1 MYILIL
7 RCTYAYI
14 YVYIFIY
21 IRAALAASQESAV
34 RTFHGQSASAPAD
47 PPPLASPF
55 ATNENLAL
63 FAAIVRDNPS
73 LVLLAQERK
82 I

>member
-1 MYILIL
+1 MHI
-7 RCTYAYI
+7 YI
-14 YVYIFIY
+14 YIY
-21 IRAALAASQESAV
+21 IYIYSCRIGCFTRKCCPYLS
-34 RTFHGQSASAPAD
+34 RTICIRTGW